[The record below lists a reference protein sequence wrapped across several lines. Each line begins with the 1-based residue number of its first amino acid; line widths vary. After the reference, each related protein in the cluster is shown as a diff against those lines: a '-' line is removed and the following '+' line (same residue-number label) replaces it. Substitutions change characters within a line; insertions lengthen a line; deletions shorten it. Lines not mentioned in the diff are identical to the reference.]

1 MFVLCGEIIPLFFG
15 KIIHTFFDLYEEKGK
30 DSLKEREKKRERKGG
45 KGDRNERRNGR
56 G

>member
-1 MFVLCGEIIPLFFG
+1 M
-15 KIIHTFFDLYEEKGK
+15 
-30 DSLKEREKKRERKGG
+30 KEREKKRERKGG